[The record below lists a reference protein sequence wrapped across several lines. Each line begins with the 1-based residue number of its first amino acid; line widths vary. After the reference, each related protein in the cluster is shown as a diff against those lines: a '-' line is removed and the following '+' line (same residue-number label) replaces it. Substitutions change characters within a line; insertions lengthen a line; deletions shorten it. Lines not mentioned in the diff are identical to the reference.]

1 MSRPSR
7 FVARHALI
15 AALIVVGTLTAIT
28 AGRLVWEWYT
38 ALANVNAM
46 LVEERTLPT
55 PLPEPTAIGL
65 VATALPALDDRAPSP
80 TATSQPEYADA
91 LNILLLGTDA
101 RPGEQISRT
110 DAIILVHLNPRLN
123 RVSMLSVPRDLT
135 VEVPGFG
142 SNKVNAAYAIG
153 EQQLGAGYGPSLA
166 KATIS
171 RLVGVP
177 VHNAVVVNFDGFR
190 QIVDTLGGI
199 SIDVP
204 QSIDD
209 PYFPVDEYAGDVRT
223 MPVKFASGPQIMDGR
238 TALTYART
246 RHADNDF
253 GRNQRQQQVLMAIFD
268 AIRAKGLLSQLT
280 SIDDYTSALR
290 DAIRTDLS
298 RSQLLWLA
306 QVGSQ
311 LDVSVI
317 QRYAINSR
325 MIIVLDEYENFS
337 ADPAAVRQIVD
348 EMTAGGTEAP

>member
-1 MSRPSR
+1 MSRLPHP
-7 FVARHALI
+7 FARRILI
-15 AALIVVGTLTAIT
+15 AVLVVSTIGGVVASRLI
-28 AGRLVWEWYT
+28 WEWYT

-46 LVEERTLPT
+46 LVEERVLPT
-55 PLPEPTAIGL
+55 IPPEPTAIGL
-65 VATALPALDDRAPSP
+65 VATAPPALAAGAPTP
-80 TATSQPEYADA
+80 TVTPRPEHADA
-91 LNILLLGTDA
+91 INILLLGTDA
-101 RPGEQISRT
+101 RPGERISRT
-110 DAIILVHLNPRLN
+110 DAIILVHLNPRMN

-135 VEVPGFG
+135 VDVPGFG

-166 KATIS
+166 KATVS
-171 RLVGVP
+171 QLVGVP
-177 VHNAVVVNFDGFR
+177 VHNVVVVNFDGF
-190 QIVDTLGGI
+190 QHIVDTLGGI

-204 QSIDD
+204 QPIDD

-223 MPVKFASGPQIMDGR
+223 MPVKFSSGPQVMDGR
-238 TALTYART
+238 TALMYART

-280 SIDDYTSALR
+280 SIDDYTAALR

-298 RSQLLWLA
+298 HSQLLWLA

-311 LDVSVI
+311 LDAGAI

-325 MIIVLDEYENFS
+325 MIIVLDEYENFA
-337 ADPAAVRQIVD
+337 ADPAAVRQIID